1 MIKPLSAILL
11 LLSCLG
17 LSARQDNKFLVVD
30 PQGHNALVNDIVFSK
45 LTQEIIS
52 VSDDKTVRLWDIDE
66 DVLSRTIRLKAEP
79 SGPIGMLYAAA
90 VSPDG
95 RYLAVAG
102 YSKFNDIKLID
113 LQKNEIAVVL
123 PRHKNIVTSLA
134 FSPDGKYLASASVDE
149 SVVIWKQSVEYP
161 YEFAY
166 SLYQH
171 QGKVN
176 DLAFSPDGKSLV
188 SVSDDATVRLWNVED
203 FNSEPKKFGSHLG
216 AVKRVAAG
224 RLGFLTGGEKGIV
237 NFWNWNG
244 SLTKQL
250 LQFKGPVL
258 DLSISEFGDY
268 AFASGDKQVLI
279 NLQSTGYKSLFTKNA
294 DVSASYF
301 NNDLKLILA
310 QGAEGNLIKI
320 DLKTLE
326 PTAFFRGQGLSLK
339 KLFVKGNQ
347 IGMATE
353 VTNLPETIFDFESAE
368 VIRDKDKMVGFAPAT
383 TSDGLFD
390 FQLVGQEQLNFG
402 ASFGITNSKRDGR
415 ILSYTLLS
423 DGKVVVGSDRTLK
436 VYAANGQLVDLLEG
450 HNGQILDVVSN
461 QQYLFTYGSDQT
473 IKVWSRAD
481 WSLAYTLFMTR
492 DYNWILWSNDG
503 TYTASAGGEQFL
515 NWQINKNENG
525 LAEFFGVS
533 TYGKKFLTTSVGDL
547 NDKRD
552 ESQTTTI
559 LPDKPEVK
567 WTSHDEFQTVTE
579 TNKVRITATI
589 YSNEIVK
596 KVRILVGGKPL
607 AGKRSVSE
615 IKDIDELIDLNSYK
629 TTVQIFVST
638 SDAKIISEKRVF
650 INTKLKDSDNASSVV
665 LDPEKKPNLYFVGI
679 GVSNFQNSEFN
690 LTYADDDAVSV
701 HEIFSS
707 GSSPVYN
714 NISSSLLLNEEA
726 TKDNIMNQFK
736 ELAKV
741 VTPKDQVILFI
752 ASHGINADGF
762 YYVLT
767 HEADKGDLIGTCL
780 NWNELAEVLST
791 LPCRVL
797 MFLDTCHS
805 GALGSNLTS
814 NKNYLKNTEALR
826 ELGSAEVGVVIMS
839 GSTGDESSLESAEWE
854 HGVFTLSLI
863 KGLKEKEADLRGD
876 GLIFLR
882 ELDFFVSNNVYD
894 LTNGKQ
900 NPTTQKPSTISKLLI
915 Y

>member
-1 MIKPLSAILL
+1 
-11 LLSCLG
+11 
-17 LSARQDNKFLVVD
+17 
-30 PQGHNALVNDIVFSK
+30 
-45 LTQEIIS
+45 
-52 VSDDKTVRLWDIDE
+52 
-66 DVLSRTIRLKAEP
+66 
-79 SGPIGMLYAAA
+79 
-90 VSPDG
+90 
-95 RYLAVAG
+95 
-102 YSKFNDIKLID
+102 
-113 LQKNEIAVVL
+113 
-123 PRHKNIVTSLA
+123 
-134 FSPDGKYLASASVDE
+134 
-149 SVVIWKQSVEYP
+149 
-161 YEFAY
+161 
-166 SLYQH
+166 
-171 QGKVN
+171 
-176 DLAFSPDGKSLV
+176 
-188 SVSDDATVRLWNVED
+188 
-203 FNSEPKKFGSHLG
+203 
-216 AVKRVAAG
+216 VKRVAAG
-224 RLGFLTGGEKGIV
+224 RMGFLTGGEKGIV

-250 LQFKGPVL
+250 LQFKSAVL

-268 AFASGDKQVLI
+268 AFASGEKQVLI
-279 NLQSTGYKSLFTKNA
+279 NLQSTGYKQLFSSNA

-301 NNDLKLILA
+301 TNDLKLILG
-310 QGAEGNLIKI
+310 QGTEGKLIKI
-320 DLKTLE
+320 DLETLE
-326 PTAFFRGQGLSLK
+326 PTAVLRGQGLSLK
-339 KLFVKGNQ
+339 KLFVKNDQ
-347 IGMATE
+347 IGISNDAID
-353 VTNLPETIFDFESAE
+353 VPDAIFDFESAE
-368 VIRDKDKMVGFAPAT
+368 IIRDKTKMVGFT
-383 TSDGLFD
+383 TSRLSDGLFD
-390 FQLVGQEQLNFG
+390 FQLIGQEQLNFG
-402 ASFGITNSKRDGR
+402 ASFGVTNTKRDGR

-423 DGKVVVGSDRTLK
+423 DGNVVVGSDRTLK
-436 VYAANGQLVDLLEG
+436 IYATNGDLVEVLEG
-450 HNGQILDVVSN
+450 HNGQVLDVVSN
-461 QQYLFTYGSDQT
+461 EEFVFTYGSDQT

-481 WSLAYTLFMTR
+481 WSLVYTLFITR
-492 DYNWILWSNDG
+492 DYEWILWSNDG

-533 TYGKKFLTTSVGDL
+533 TYGKKFLTTSVEEL

-552 ESQTTTI
+552 EPQAI
-559 LPDKPEVK
+559 PAALPDKPEVQ
-567 WTSHDEFQTVTE
+567 WTSHEEFQTVTE
-579 TNKVRITATI
+579 NNKVRITATI
-589 YSNEIVK
+589 YSNQPVE
-596 KVRILVGGKPL
+596 KVRILVSGKPL
-607 AGKRSVSE
+607 ASKRSVSE
-615 IKDIDELIDLNSYK
+615 IKDIDEFIDLNSYK

-650 INTKLKDSDNASSVV
+650 INTNLKDSKYSSSVV
-665 LDPEKKPNLYFVGI
+665 IDPEKKPNLYFVGI
-679 GVSNFQNSEFN
+679 GVSNFKNTEFN

-707 GSSPVYN
+707 GTSPVYN
-714 NISSSLLLNEEA
+714 KISSALLLNEEA
-726 TKDNIMNQFK
+726 TKDNIMDQFK

-741 VTPKDQVILFI
+741 VTPKDQVVLFI

-780 NWNELAEVLST
+780 NWNELAEVLSM

-814 NKNYLKNTEALR
+814 NENYVKNTEALR

-863 KGLKEKEADLRGD
+863 KGLREKEADLRGD